1 MRRLRTRLVFAFLF
15 VALLAMIPV
24 AIIPYYSFNLAKE
37 EERHNDLQV
46 EINKLTWEHSEFQN
60 RIQRTVLNT
69 SIQYLINN
77 TFRTRTSIPQMMKTA
92 EFPTS
97 ATVQAELDVYNNI
110 LWDLQTDSAKNY
122 FNLERKDLSV
132 KTLKEYENEIQPLF
146 EEKRFIEEN
155 NKVYQWIAGKLS
167 YGTHRDN
174 MEIVGVVVV
183 KTLLFIKNIDDNDSE
198 VFSAKKAQYLNNSP
212 LEIINARPSLF
223 QDHLPEDAMEKLFDF
238 DGELDFK
245 SVELKSVRLPFI
257 NNGAE
262 SHMIL
267 LPIVNQNGQAT
278 AFFVHS
284 RPVVAVWIF
293 SYSATQISFG
303 ITLLVILIIATI
315 IARSIAA
322 PLHRMASAS
331 HAMAQGN
338 FDVRIEERGTEE
350 QRIMSSAFNIMAER
364 IQKQIGTLNDNTKQ
378 LETSNRELAQTQ
390 RFLEN
395 VLSGIST
402 GVMSVDRDGYIRLM
416 NPAGRNAFGLENPS
430 GMKAVDAIQAPAFT
444 DFIKRALKT
453 GSSVYER
460 EIACAIDEET
470 ILPLQVSALPMLE
483 NGESSGLVVTF
494 HDLSEIRRLE
504 EQVRRQDRLASLG
517 RMSAGVAHEIRNP
530 LGIIRGSAQ
539 LLNKRFGDEPGEEG
553 LTTFIIE
560 EVNRLS
566 RVVNDF
572 LMFARPPEPVI
583 DAIHA
588 HELASQIN
596 AYTESEPDEHGVS
609 YSFETTVDPDLPPI
623 AVDPALC
630 KEAFLNLLLNA
641 QQAMPD
647 GGTVQIRIK
656 RWDTLSA
663 AVEIVDQG
671 TGISPEQIDRIFDPF
686 YTSKDTGTGLGLS
699 LVHQIISSHGGR
711 VEVES
716 IQGEG
721 SLFRIILPFYT
732 KQDAESAGNLIA

>member
-1 MRRLRTRLVFAFLF
+1 MRRLRTRLVFAFF
-15 VALLAMIPV
+15 VVALLAMIPV

-92 EFPTS
+92 EYPTS
-97 ATVQAELDVYNNI
+97 ATVQAEINVYNNI

-122 FNLERKDLSV
+122 FNLEREDLSV

-146 EEKRFIEEN
+146 EEKRFIEED

-183 KTLLFIKNIDDNDSE
+183 KTLLFIKNIDDKDSE
-198 VFSAKKAQYLNNSP
+198 VFSEKKAQYLNNSP

-223 QDHLPEDAMEKLFDF
+223 QDHLPEDAMEKMFDF
-238 DGELDFK
+238 GGELDFK
-245 SVELKSVRLPFI
+245 SVELKSVQLPFI

-262 SHMIL
+262 SHVIL

-293 SYSATQISFG
+293 SYPATQISFG

-364 IQKQIGTLNDNTKQ
+364 IQEQIGALNENTNQ

-402 GVMSVDRDGYIRLM
+402 GVMSVDQEGFIRLI
-416 NPAGRNAFGLENPS
+416 NPAGCNVFGLENPS
-430 GMKAVDAIQAPAFT
+430 GTKVLDVIQAPAFT
-444 DFIKRALKT
+444 DFIKRALTT
-453 GSSVYER
+453 GSSIFER
-460 EIACAIDEET
+460 EITCAVDDET
-470 ILPLQVSALPMLE
+470 VLPLQVSALPMLE
-483 NGESSGLVVTF
+483 NGEPTGLVVTF
-494 HDLSEIRRLE
+494 HDLSEIRKLE

-539 LLNKRFGDEPGEEG
+539 LLNKRFGDQAAEEG

-583 DAIHA
+583 DAVSA
-588 HELASQIN
+588 HDLAAQIN
-596 AYTESEPDEHGVS
+596 AYTEPNDEGAV
-609 YSFETTVDPDLPPI
+609 YSFETIVEPDLPPI
-623 AVDPALC
+623 AIDPALC
-630 KEAFLNLLLNA
+630 KEAFLNLILNA

-647 GGTVQIRIK
+647 GGAIQIHIK
-656 RWDTLSA
+656 RWDGNTA
-663 AVEIVDQG
+663 AVEIKDQG
-671 TGISPEQIDRIFDPF
+671 SGISPEQIDRIFDPF

-716 IQGEG
+716 IHGEG
-721 SLFRIILPFYT
+721 SLFRIILPFYS
-732 KQDAESAGNLIA
+732 QQENESAGNIIS